1 MRERLTAG
9 LHAFTRRARTSG
21 DLIHTSDATQ
31 RIFLVTIAL
40 TALAFALRIYRL
52 DAQSLWLDEGSTW
65 VEVTGK
71 SWLALVAEL
80 FSPNAGYPLYHL
92 LLKAWV
98 LIAGDAEWALR
109 FPSALAGALVVPVL
123 MAVVGELS
131 SHHTDSRD
139 VRGAAAIGALVALS
153 PYALWH
159 AQDAKVYSLV
169 ILASAMLLWTFLRA
183 FRMDTRR
190 AWLLFAAVALI
201 SVFVHRLAL
210 LSLAGAALVLGLHLW
225 RWNAGMRRWSAAA
238 FIAIALVLSLTG
250 VAGTILATRN
260 ERIGSERSAV
270 GIVEGIWFTF
280 AHFSLDRW
288 PGDLEGY
295 LWLPTFAWFLPWA
308 VLTLWG
314 VALLCRD
321 ARAGRISASAIVALL
336 IAPVGLFAIVHT
348 LVPVY
353 EARYAAP
360 AFPAWLVALVY
371 PILAQRD
378 GEDSAPMSSRRMLPD
393 VLAPVL
399 LVLSLT
405 TGVAT
410 LVQPGKGLFSGDPV
424 KEQWREAVTALALR
438 AHPDDL
444 VLLHPHYV
452 EPMYAY
458 YAPRVTPD
466 PLPQPVT
473 FPVFAEGDVCGIVNP
488 TRQQML
494 ECIRRRFEP
503 FFNEQATGKKRA
515 LLLIAPDHARTVDP
529 PPLPI
534 DRFGWVGL
542 RFQYPQRTWPCGGS
556 EFVGVLLMC
565 QSFPETFNASGPG
578 AIPQPDTA
586 LDATFGDELRL
597 RGLTLALHGGA
608 ARAGGSLPVTLYWE
622 AVAPP
627 TRDYRIFLH
636 LCRNCDVPPV
646 ALDDGPPLGG
656 YAPAGMTTTWRI
668 GDPVHDERSLP
679 LPHTLPPGR
688 YTLVLG
694 VYSGDGAPASRLP
707 IVTRASTLSNNRLV
721 IGSVDVIAP

>member
-1 MRERLTAG
+1 M
-9 LHAFTRRARTSG
+9 
-21 DLIHTSDATQ
+21 Q
-31 RIFLVTIAL
+31 
-40 TALAFALRIYRL
+40 
-52 DAQSLWLDEGSTW
+52 
-65 VEVTGK
+65 
-71 SWLALVAEL
+71 
-80 FSPNAGYPLYHL
+80 
-92 LLKAWV
+92 
-98 LIAGDAEWALR
+98 
-109 FPSALAGALVVPVL
+109 
-123 MAVVGELS
+123 
-131 SHHTDSRD
+131 
-139 VRGAAAIGALVALS
+139 
-153 PYALWH
+153 
-159 AQDAKVYSLV
+159 
-169 ILASAMLLWTFLRA
+169 
-183 FRMDTRR
+183 
-190 AWLLFAAVALI
+190 
-201 SVFVHRLAL
+201 
-210 LSLAGAALVLGLHLW
+210 
-225 RWNAGMRRWSAAA
+225 RWSAAA
-238 FIAIALVLSLTG
+238 FMAIALVLSLTG
-250 VAGTILATRN
+250 VAGMILATRN

-393 VLAPVL
+393 ALAPVL

-438 AHPDDL
+438 VHPDDL

-466 PLPQPVT
+466 PLPQPRT

-503 FFNEQATGKKRA
+503 FFNEQATGKK
-515 LLLIAPDHARTVDP
+515 T
-529 PPLPI
+529 
-534 DRFGWVGL
+534 
-542 RFQYPQRTWPCGGS
+542 
-556 EFVGVLLMC
+556 
-565 QSFPETFNASGPG
+565 
-578 AIPQPDTA
+578 
-586 LDATFGDELRL
+586 RL
-597 RGLTLALHGGA
+597 A
-608 ARAGGSLPVTLYWE
+608 ADRAGSCPNGRS
-622 AVAPP
+622 A
-627 TRDYRIFLH
+627 
-636 LCRNCDVPPV
+636 PV
-646 ALDDGPPLGG
+646 A
-656 YAPAGMTTTWRI
+656 
-668 GDPVHDERSLP
+668 
-679 LPHTLPPGR
+679 
-688 YTLVLG
+688 
-694 VYSGDGAPASRLP
+694 
-707 IVTRASTLSNNRLV
+707 N
-721 IGSVDVIAP
+721 